1 LNETGSRPVHL
12 DEFERKLAA
21 ALAQQ
26 PDARKTRF
34 GSARSSDNVEVPSS
48 PSLGEAVTPG
58 SMGKEQPAKVEQP
71 SSETRKT
78 WTQSSSAEPKRVS
91 PQGESAHDPAKATAA
106 GGTADVHATQPSAR
120 LSNLTETSSAD
131 RAPKSP
137 TQPSESSTTPIGI
150 SEKVTQATANVAP
163 PAVTRALARSNGNG
177 PRQEIGAA
185 PRPVDS
191 KARQT
196 VDYEALLANIEPLL
210 ANDAE
215 VAQVVNPDNLHARPV
230 AEVIKR
236 FSRDWK
242 LMASAGALVS
252 VAMVGAV
259 ALAHGMLAVPD
270 TPPLRAHEPT
280 VRETLTVDDT
290 AEQALQNRALEP
302 SSAAEDRLGANSEG
316 VGATGGAPRAE
327 DDTPAAGVTRATITP
342 TGAPPGSAPE
352 ASDPKGLAPSLTP
365 LAQPSALKRN
375 PADVTA
381 TDTLSL
387 TPPAQPSNLD
397 PTPTD
402 LTTAATS
409 SQAPL
414 TEPSANKT
422 APRVSPQP
430 APIPKS
436 ATFQTEG
443 SPADDAPKPRTKP
456 ARNVHDVGMAKL
468 SASRRD
474 EPTKVV
480 GKPSIEAAVTKND
493 ATSAP
498 VVTEKP
504 NQPLPVGTPANPEKG
519 AIASNV
525 VQSPSPTSVDPGA
538 SGRQP
543 LNRPTHAIGRG
554 SVLAQ
559 YPIDATDPQ
568 PLLRAI
574 GGMFGAGT
582 LSPRTPSIRPPAN
595 AGD

>member
-48 PSLGEAVTPG
+48 PSLGEAITPS
-58 SMGKEQPAKVEQP
+58 SMGKEPAKVEQP
-71 SSETRKT
+71 SSEARKT
-78 WTQSSSAEPKRVS
+78 WTQFSSAEPKRVS
-91 PQGESAHDPAKATAA
+91 PQGESAQDPAKATAA
-106 GGTADVHATQPSAR
+106 GGTAGVHATHPSAR
-120 LSNLTETSSAD
+120 LSNLTETSSAC
-131 RAPKSP
+131 RALKSP

-150 SEKVTQATANVAP
+150 SEKVTQASTNAAP
-163 PAVTRALARSNGNG
+163 PAVTHALPRGNGN
-177 PRQEIGAA
+177 QEIGAA
-185 PRPVDS
+185 QGPVDS

-196 VDYEALLANIEPLL
+196 VNFEALLADIEALL
-210 ANDAE
+210 AKDTEFGQAVKPAN
-215 VAQVVNPDNLHARPV
+215 VHARPV

-259 ALAHGMLAVPD
+259 ALAHGMLAVPS
-270 TPPLRAHEPT
+270 TPPT
-280 VRETLTVDDT
+280 VRETMTRDDT
-290 AEQALQNRALEP
+290 AEQALKNRALEP

-316 VGATGGAPRAE
+316 VGATASAPQADE
-327 DDTPAAGVTRATITP
+327 APAPGVTQATITP

-352 ASDPKGLAPSLTP
+352 ASDPMGLAPSLTP
-365 LAQPSALKRN
+365 LVQPSALKRN

-381 TDTLSL
+381 TDTLPL
-387 TPPAQPSNLD
+387 TPPAQPSKLD

-414 TEPSANKT
+414 TEPSADKT
-422 APRVSPQP
+422 AATVSPQP

-443 SPADDAPKPRTKP
+443 SPADDVPKPSTKR
-456 ARNVHDVGMAKL
+456 ARKMHDVGMAKL
-468 SASRRD
+468 SAARRD
-474 EPTKVV
+474 VPTSVV
-480 GKPSIEAAVTKND
+480 DKPSIGAAVTKND

-504 NQPLPVGTPANPEKG
+504 NQPLPVGTSTNPEKG
-519 AIASNV
+519 AIAPNV

-554 SVLAQ
+554 GVLAQ
-559 YPIDATDPQ
+559 YPIDAPDQQ

-574 GGMFGAGT
+574 GGMFAGT
-582 LSPRTPSIRPPAN
+582 ALAPHSVDPTQRER
-595 AGD
+595 GD